1 MTHSDPSISGQR
13 AEPGPDTAPFDADVL
28 VVGAGPTGLTLAAA
42 LLARGVSTIVI
53 DRLGEGANTSRAAV
67 VHAHTLEVLEPLGVS
82 ERLIERGI
90 AARRFT
96 IKDRDRVL
104 MPIGFDD
111 LPTRY
116 PYTLMVSQAETERVL
131 NERLAELGGDVRR
144 PRALVALAQDA
155 TGVIATLDDGTTLRA
170 GYVVGADG
178 MHSRVRECAQI
189 GFSGGSYAESFVLA
203 DVRLTGEAPRAEVIL
218 FFSPA
223 GMLVLAPLPGGVHRI
238 VATVNDAPER
248 PSAEFVQA
256 LLDARGPQR
265 QRALVREL
273 SWSSRFRL
281 HHRVADFYRSG
292 RVLLAGDAAHVHSP
306 AGGQGMN
313 AGIVDAMRLATALH
327 TALSG
332 DPSALDA
339 YSIER
344 RSIAKGIVAFADV
357 LTRLASVPPI
367 LRSARNAVLWA
378 LSSLPW
384 FRRRL
389 AWRLSGLIYGESER
403 QRRSRALPAVRAAV
417 SPAR

>member
-1 MTHSDPSISGQR
+1 MAHSRLNPSLT
-13 AEPGPDTAPFDADVL
+13 GPQAARRPRSTPLGADVL

-82 ERLIERGI
+82 QRLVERGI
-90 AARRFT
+90 PAQRFT

-104 MPIGFDD
+104 MPIGFES

-116 PYTLMVSQAETERVL
+116 PYTLMVSQADTERVL

-155 TGVIATLDDGTTLRA
+155 TSVVATLDDGTTLRA

-203 DVRLTGEAPRAEVIL
+203 DVRLTGDAPRAEVSL

-223 GMLVLAPLPGGVHRI
+223 GMLVLAPLPGGVHRV
-238 VATVNDAPER
+238 VATVNDAPEH
-248 PSAEFVQA
+248 PSSEYVQA
-256 LLDARGPQR
+256 LLDARGPR
-265 QRALVREL
+265 RDRAIVQGLE
-273 SWSSRFRL
+273 WSSRFRL
-281 HHRVADFYRSG
+281 HHRVADRYRSG

-313 AGIVDAMRLATALH
+313 AGIVDAMRLA
-327 TALSG
+327 
-332 DPSALDA
+332 SALDA
-339 YSIER
+339 ALAGDAGALDAYGLER
-344 RSIAKGIVAFADV
+344 RAIAKGIVAFADV

-367 LRSARNAVLWA
+367 LRGVRNALLWA
-378 LSSLPW
+378 LSSLPS

-389 AWRLSGLIYGESER
+389 AWRLSGLIYGDSE
-403 QRRSRALPAVRAAV
+403 QRRRSHTLSVT
-417 SPAR
+417 SPAH